1 MNHTNSSENLVKLI
15 DFSMTRTKDCADEDN
30 KSTDISVRYCAP
42 EILKSIDQSNYSEA
56 SDVYSLGVLMWEA
69 CSHGKVPYGSD
80 TSNDDIR
87 QRRLSDEQLL
97 QPNDCHT
104 RIWIIIEHCLLR
116 TPEIRDTMKKIQSK
130 FLEIHLEKSEPSHQR
145 RNPRS
150 QRRNREESYRPKTPP
165 INSQPTLLIECRY
178 CSRQFTWNAL
188 DPHEVEKR

>member
-1 MNHTNSSENLVKLI
+1 MNPTNSSENLVKLI
-15 DFSMTRTKDCADEDN
+15 DFSMTRTKDCSDGDN

-87 QRRLSDEQLL
+87 QRRLNDEQLL
-97 QPNDCHT
+97 QPNGCHT

-116 TPEIRDTMKKIQSK
+116 TSEMRDTMKKIQSK
-130 FLEIHLEKSEPSHQR
+130 FLEIHLE
-145 RNPRS
+145 
-150 QRRNREESYRPKTPP
+150 
-165 INSQPTLLIECRY
+165 PTLLIECRY
-178 CSRQFTWNAL
+178 CHRQFTWNAL
-188 DPHEVEKR
+188 DPHEQLCSQILSVRTHSSDSF